1 VSLSSELEVLVQ
13 LHEAGSL
20 TDTEFEAAKA
30 KLLSPDAPATKASTA
45 SPPVQKSIRA
55 KKNDDNPHPM
65 RVVVSSML
73 IIVAAVGLVFATMV
87 PYKDDTRGEYKGNC
101 SAPIFEMFQKVK
113 NPTYNPLYQPTE
125 NQGEQKD
132 WTAVGTEEKYLTNLC
147 IEPGKPRLFTSL
159 AFLFFSLVALGN
171 LWRVEITDAI
181 SKHQNKK

>member
-1 VSLSSELEVLVQ
+1 MSLSSELESLVQ
-13 LHEAGSL
+13 LHAAGNL
-20 TDTEFEAAKA
+20 TDAEFEAAKA
-30 KLLSPDAPATKASTA
+30 KLLSPDAPVTKASTA
-45 SPPVQKSIRA
+45 SLLVKKSVRA
-55 KKNDDNPHPM
+55 KKDDDNPHQT
-65 RVVVSSML
+65 RTVASFML

-113 NPTYNPLYQPTE
+113 NPRYNPSYEEGPPTP
-125 NQGEQKD
+125 GRVD
-132 WTAVGTEEKYLTNLC
+132 YGAVAAKRKYSTNLC

-181 SKHQNKK
+181 SKHKNRK